1 MSTSGGHMDTSAP
14 ELPGR
19 RLRRQ
24 YSTEFRARVI
34 EAASQPGVSV
44 AAIALANGMNANLL
58 RRWISMAR
66 GREMMMMGAVTGT
79 STAVQGFMPL
89 AMASLGSE
97 RDVRIE
103 LSRGTMS
110 IKVNWP
116 VSAAGACALWVRE
129 VMR

>member
-1 MSTSGGHMDTSAP
+1 MDTSAP

-24 YSTEFRARVI
+24 YSSEFRARVI

>member
-1 MSTSGGHMDTSAP
+1 MDTSAP

-19 RLRRQ
+19 RRRRQ
-24 YSTEFRARVI
+24 YSSEFRARVI

-58 RRWISMAR
+58 RRWITMAH
-66 GREMMMMGAVTGT
+66 GREMMMGSA
-79 STAVQGFMPL
+79 SAAPTAVQGFVPL
-89 AMASLGSE
+89 AMASSGSD

-103 LSRGTMS
+103 LSRGAMS

-129 VMR
+129 VMQ

>member
-1 MSTSGGHMDTSAP
+1 MDISTPA
-14 ELPGR
+14 LPQGR
-19 RLRRQ
+19 RVRRQ
-24 YSTEFRARVI
+24 YSTEFRVQVI

-66 GREMMMMGAVTGT
+66 GREMMIGAVTGT
-79 STAVQGFMPL
+79 SPAVQGFVPL
-89 AMASLGSE
+89 ATPSLGSD

-103 LSRGTMS
+103 LSRGSMS
-110 IKVNWP
+110 IKVSWP
-116 VSAAGACALWVRE
+116 VGAAGACALWVRE

>member
-1 MSTSGGHMDTSAP
+1 MDTSAP

-24 YSTEFRARVI
+24 YSIEFRARVI

-66 GREMMMMGAVTGT
+66 GREMMMGADTGT
-79 STAVQGFMPL
+79 SPTVRGFVPL
-89 AMASLGSE
+89 AMPTPGSE

-103 LSRGTMS
+103 LSRGSMS
-110 IKVNWP
+110 IKVSWP

-129 VMR
+129 VMQ

>member
-1 MSTSGGHMDTSAP
+1 MDTSAP

-24 YSTEFRARVI
+24 YSSEFRALVI

-58 RRWISMAR
+58 RRWITMAR
-66 GREMMMMGAVTGT
+66 GRDVMMGAVTGT
-79 STAVQGFMPL
+79 SPTVQGFVPL

-103 LSRGTMS
+103 LSRGAMS

-129 VMR
+129 VMQ

>member
-1 MSTSGGHMDTSAP
+1 MDTSAP

-24 YSTEFRARVI
+24 YSTEFRAQVI

-58 RRWISMAR
+58 GRWNSVVR
-66 GREMMMMGAVTGT
+66 GREMMMGSVTRT
-79 STAVQGFMPL
+79 STAVHGFVPL
-89 AMASLGSE
+89 ATPSRGWD

-103 LSRGTMS
+103 LSRGSMS
-110 IKVNWP
+110 IKVSWP
-116 VSAAGACALWVRE
+116 VSAAGACAAPAHR
-129 VMR
+129 

>member
-1 MSTSGGHMDTSAP
+1 M
-14 ELPGR
+14 
-19 RLRRQ
+19 
-24 YSTEFRARVI
+24 
-34 EAASQPGVSV
+34 

-66 GREMMMMGAVTGT
+66 GREMMMGADTGT
-79 STAVQGFMPL
+79 SPTVRGFVPL
-89 AMASLGSE
+89 AMPTPGSE

-103 LSRGTMS
+103 LSRGSMS
-110 IKVNWP
+110 IKVSWP

>member
-1 MSTSGGHMDTSAP
+1 MDTSAP
-14 ELPGR
+14 ALPGR
-19 RLRRQ
+19 RVRRH
-24 YSTEFRARVI
+24 YSTEFRAQVI
-34 EAASQPGVSV
+34 EAANQPGVSV

-66 GREMMMMGAVTGT
+66 GREMMMGAVTAT
-79 STAVQGFMPL
+79 SPAVHGFVPLSMPTP
-89 AMASLGSE
+89 GSD

-103 LSRGTMS
+103 LSRGSMS
-110 IKVNWP
+110 IKVSWP

>member
-1 MSTSGGHMDTSAP
+1 MDTSAP

-24 YSTEFRARVI
+24 YSTEFRAQVI

-58 RRWISMAR
+58 RRWITMAR
-66 GREMMMMGAVTGT
+66 GRDVMMGAVTGT
-79 STAVQGFMPL
+79 SPTVQGFVPL

-103 LSRGTMS
+103 LSRGSMS
-110 IKVNWP
+110 IKVSWP

-129 VMR
+129 VMQ

>member
-1 MSTSGGHMDTSAP
+1 MDTSAP

-24 YSTEFRARVI
+24 YSTEFRAQVI

-44 AAIALANGMNANLL
+44 AAIALANGLNANLL
-58 RRWISMAR
+58 RRWITMAR
-66 GREMMMMGAVTGT
+66 GREMMMGAVTGT
-79 STAVQGFMPL
+79 STAVHGFVPL
-89 AMASLGSE
+89 AMPTPGSE

-103 LSRGTMS
+103 LSRGSMS
-110 IKVNWP
+110 IKVSWP

-129 VMR
+129 VMQ

>member
-1 MSTSGGHMDTSAP
+1 MDTSTPA
-14 ELPGR
+14 LPQGR
-19 RLRRQ
+19 RVRRQ
-24 YSTEFRARVI
+24 YSTEFRVQVI

-66 GREMMMMGAVTGT
+66 GREMMIGAVTGT
-79 STAVQGFMPL
+79 SPAVQGFVPL
-89 AMASLGSE
+89 ATPSLGSD

-103 LSRGTMS
+103 LSRGSMS
-110 IKVNWP
+110 IKVGWP
-116 VSAAGACALWVRE
+116 VGAAGACALWVRE

>member
-1 MSTSGGHMDTSAP
+1 MDTLAP

-66 GREMMMMGAVTGT
+66 GREMMMGAVTGT
-79 STAVQGFMPL
+79 SPTVQGFVPL
-89 AMASLGSE
+89 AMASSGSE

-103 LSRGTMS
+103 LSRGSMS
-110 IKVNWP
+110 IKASWP

>member
-1 MSTSGGHMDTSAP
+1 MDTSAP

-24 YSTEFRARVI
+24 YSSEFRALVI

-66 GREMMMMGAVTGT
+66 GREMMMMGADTGT
-79 STAVQGFMPL
+79 SPTVRGFVPL
-89 AMASLGSE
+89 AMPTPGSE

-103 LSRGTMS
+103 LSRGAMS
-110 IKVNWP
+110 IKVSWP
-116 VSAAGACALWVRE
+116 VSAADSCALWVRE

>member
-1 MSTSGGHMDTSAP
+1 MDTSAP

-19 RLRRQ
+19 RRRRQ
-24 YSTEFRARVI
+24 YSSEFRARVI

-58 RRWISMAR
+58 RRWISMAH
-66 GREMMMMGAVTGT
+66 GREMMMGSVTGT
-79 STAVQGFMPL
+79 SKAVQGFMPL

-103 LSRGTMS
+103 LSRGAMS

>member
-1 MSTSGGHMDTSAP
+1 MDTLAP
-14 ELPGR
+14 ALPQGR
-19 RLRRQ
+19 RHRRQ
-24 YSTEFRARVI
+24 YSSEFRAQVI

-66 GREMMMMGAVTGT
+66 GREMMMGSATGT
-79 STAVQGFMPL
+79 SPAVFVPL
-89 AMASLGSE
+89 ATPSPGSD

-110 IKVNWP
+110 IKVSWP

>member
-1 MSTSGGHMDTSAP
+1 MDTLAP
-14 ELPGR
+14 ALPQGR
-19 RLRRQ
+19 RHRRQ
-24 YSTEFRARVI
+24 YSSEFRAQVI

-66 GREMMMMGAVTGT
+66 GREMMMGSATGT
-79 STAVQGFMPL
+79 SPAVQGFVPL
-89 AMASLGSE
+89 ATPSPGSD

-110 IKVNWP
+110 IKVSWP

>member
-1 MSTSGGHMDTSAP
+1 MDTSAP

-24 YSTEFRARVI
+24 YSTEFRAQVI

-58 RRWISMAR
+58 RRWITMAH
-66 GREMMMMGAVTGT
+66 GREMMMSSVTGT
-79 STAVQGFMPL
+79 APAVQGFVPL
-89 AMASLGSE
+89 ATPSLGSD

-103 LSRGTMS
+103 LSRGSMS
-110 IKVNWP
+110 IKVSWP

>member
-1 MSTSGGHMDTSAP
+1 MDTSAP

-19 RLRRQ
+19 RLRRK
-24 YSTEFRARVI
+24 YSTEFRAQVI

-44 AAIALANGMNANLL
+44 AAIALANGLNANLL
-58 RRWISMAR
+58 RRWITMAH
-66 GREMMMMGAVTGT
+66 GREMMMGSVTGT
-79 STAVQGFMPL
+79 SQVVQGFVPL
-89 AMASLGSE
+89 ATPSPGSE

-103 LSRGTMS
+103 LSRGTRS
-110 IKVNWP
+110 ITVSWP

>member
-1 MSTSGGHMDTSAP
+1 MDTSAP

-24 YSTEFRARVI
+24 YSSEFRALVI

-66 GREMMMMGAVTGT
+66 GHV
-79 STAVQGFMPL
+79 F
-89 AMASLGSE
+89 
-97 RDVRIE
+97 
-103 LSRGTMS
+103 
-110 IKVNWP
+110 N
-116 VSAAGACALWVRE
+116 
-129 VMR
+129 

>member
-1 MSTSGGHMDTSAP
+1 MDTSAP

-24 YSTEFRARVI
+24 YSTEFRAQVI

-58 RRWISMAR
+58 RRWISIAL
-66 GREMMMMGAVTGT
+66 GREMMMGSDTGT
-79 STAVQGFMPL
+79 PTAVHGFVPL
-89 AMASLGSE
+89 AMPTPGSE

-110 IKVNWP
+110 IKVSWP
-116 VSAAGACALWVRE
+116 VSAAGACALWVCE

>member
-1 MSTSGGHMDTSAP
+1 MDTSAP

-24 YSTEFRARVI
+24 YSTEFRAQVI

-58 RRWISMAR
+58 RRWITMAH
-66 GREMMMMGAVTGT
+66 GREMMMGSVTGT
-79 STAVQGFMPL
+79 SPAVHRFVPL
-89 AMASLGSE
+89 AMPTPGSD

-103 LSRGTMS
+103 LSRGSMS
-110 IKVNWP
+110 IKVSWP

-129 VMR
+129 VMQ